1 MIAHVF
7 LAGVFT
13 WWLARRLGMGGP
25 SSLLSATAFQLGF
38 FFASQAEHIGFIET
52 GCWLPLAWLLVLLLN
67 EKATFTRF
75 ALLSITLAL
84 AFLAGLAPAAMG
96 VFAAVG
102 IFALLHAIL
111 LRSGPRLVLLAIG
124 AATTAVLLAA
134 IQFLPTLELSFL
146 SIGHLRS
153 TWRGTGSGLPLA
165 VLKTLVW
172 PNALGA
178 VTGDSPTYDPTLSY
192 LYCGIL
198 VLALAAVAVFVR
210 PSRVKFAILVLALVS
225 VIGILGD
232 STPIGKAVY
241 LMMPAFARGPYYPTS
256 WMPVFSLSVVLLS
269 GFGLQ
274 FLQFLRWWRY
284 AIVLL
289 CAADLLWWG
298 SGRAMNTE
306 KDDPGSIVLDQAIGG
321 EPLALAAMR
330 SAAKSNFPPYLLM
343 VMVTMHGPVGRF

>member
-1 MIAHVF
+1 
-7 LAGVFT
+7 
-13 WWLARRLGMGGP
+13 
-25 SSLLSATAFQLGF
+25 
-38 FFASQAEHIGFIET
+38 
-52 GCWLPLAWLLVLLLN
+52 
-67 EKATFTRF
+67 
-75 ALLSITLAL
+75 
-84 AFLAGLAPAAMG
+84 
-96 VFAAVG
+96 
-102 IFALLHAIL
+102 
-111 LRSGPRLVLLAIG
+111 
-124 AATTAVLLAA
+124 LLAA

-289 CAADLLWWG
+289 CAADLIWWG